1 MPSCAGGS
9 VDGQNV
15 WMWALSVI
23 LLRCHDT
30 IPLHAAGCP
39 REPGAGIRSTRGD
52 RSSQQLPSATTRAW
66 DGLSARADVKRS
78 QGRAQARYFN
88 RPGRRKAA
96 LLLAAHRGGHREQY
110 LISFHGLSQPMEL
123 VMPLAR
129 SDLQTLRSP
138 LVSRQRR
145 SSATWSRA
153 LILGTLLFATLNSPQ
168 AQDTGAL
175 PAGKP
180 NPPYPGE
187 SEITFQWNYVCPLER
202 PCTFNCRGAGGGGGS
217 DHVTR
222 LDIYLG
228 TLPLS
233 ADQPRAAAIFYD
245 FSSRE
250 FPHSAGFAISTGIN
264 SLSCQINGM
273 NLDYSGPPTDTVPTS
288 SIKPNRARP
297 GTSRQ

>member
-1 MPSCAGGS
+1 MKQASVSSTDQGGGKRRG
-9 VDGQNV
+9 VTV
-15 WMWALSVI
+15 AL
-23 LLRCHDT
+23 CE
-30 IPLHAAGCP
+30 A
-39 REPGAGIRSTRGD
+39 
-52 RSSQQLPSATTRAW
+52 
-66 DGLSARADVKRS
+66 
-78 QGRAQARYFN
+78 F
-88 RPGRRKAA
+88 
-96 LLLAAHRGGHREQY
+96 LLAAERGGHREQY

-123 VMPLAR
+123 VMPLAYP
-129 SDLQTLRSP
+129 DLKTLRSP
-138 LVSRQRR
+138 LVPRQRR
-145 SSATWSRA
+145 SSSANWSRA
-153 LILGTLLFATLNSPQ
+153 LILGTLLFATLNSPR

-187 SEITFQWNYVCPLER
+187 SEITFQWNYVCPLEK
-202 PCTFNCRGAGGGGGS
+202 PCTFTCRGAGGGGGS

-233 ADQPRAAAIFYD
+233 ADQPRAAALFYD

-273 NLDYSGPPTDTVPTS
+273 NLDYSGPPTDTATTPSKKPT
-288 SIKPNRARP
+288 RARP
-297 GTSRQ
+297 EISRQ